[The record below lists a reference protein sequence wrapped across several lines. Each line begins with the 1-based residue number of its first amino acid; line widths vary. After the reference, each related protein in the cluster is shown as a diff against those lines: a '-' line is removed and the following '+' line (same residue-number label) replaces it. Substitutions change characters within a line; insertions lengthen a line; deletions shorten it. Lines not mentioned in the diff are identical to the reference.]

1 MILLRFNKKGKE
13 MQFLTG
19 SEKIKNLRKRFKM
32 TQDDFASENFTRGYL
47 GLLENGRRNI
57 TEDAANIITERFREK
72 AKELGLDIEID
83 DRYFL
88 RTIEEEAEKYCM
100 DKLATDLTYKELEDI
115 IKIGELYN
123 LQNVKAEAY
132 KLTGDKNYYENRY
145 LEAYKNYFYS
155 LDSLTDGV
163 HLKEKCYLYN
173 RLGACKYALLE
184 YEEAVLYFSKAIINS
199 EIVKEA
205 VILSSALYNS
215 ALCYRKLSKFDEALK
230 YIEEFLNHYDKSE
243 GLQDY
248 IYASAFRAN
257 CYEDKGEID
266 NAIEI
271 YKELVLLINNTGEK
285 VLAYLYNN
293 LASLYV
299 KKDNL
304 TEALGYYN
312 KSQQIRTRVDKRNL
326 SHTLIDKSSVYMA
339 KELYDEA
346 LLIVSLGLENA
357 RENNDYEYTLKAYT
371 IMEEIYIKLEKVDKV
386 KETINEILAFL
397 NETDN
402 KLMKISYYNK
412 LQKLYF
418 KDKEYE
424 SAYECLEKIQR
435 LLDKVS

>member
-1 MILLRFNKKGKE
+1 

-19 SEKIKNLRKRFKM
+19 SEKIKSLRKRFKM

-57 TEDAANIITERFREK
+57 TEDAAKIITERFREK
-72 AKELGLDIEID
+72 AKELGVDIEID

-100 DKLATDLTYKELEDI
+100 DKLATDLTYEELEDV
-115 IKIGELYN
+115 IKIGEQYN
-123 LQNVKAEAY
+123 LHNVKAEAY
-132 KLTGDKNYYENRY
+132 KVAGDKNCSDNKY

-163 HLKEKCYLYN
+163 HLKERCYLYN
-173 RLGACKYALLE
+173 RLGACKYVLLE
-184 YEEAVLYFSKAIINS
+184 YEEAVLYFNKAIVNS
-199 EIVKEA
+199 EIIKES
-205 VILSSALYNS
+205 VIHNTALYNS

-230 YIEEFLNHYDKSE
+230 CIEDFLNHYNKS
-243 GLQDY
+243 GDLQDY
-248 IYASAFRAN
+248 IYASSFQAN
-257 CYEDKGEID
+257 CYEDKGD
-266 NAIEI
+266 VDRASEI
-271 YKELVLLINNTGEK
+271 YKELILMHNNTDEK
-285 VLAYLYNN
+285 ILAYLYNN
-293 LASLYV
+293 LGSLYV
-299 KKDNL
+299 KKNDL
-304 TEALGYYN
+304 TEALDYYN
-312 KSQQIRTRVDKRNL
+312 KSQQIRTKMDKKNL

-371 IMEEIYIKLEKVDKV
+371 IMEEIYIKLEKNDKV
-386 KETINEILAFL
+386 KETIEEILVFL
-397 NETDN
+397 EGTDN

-418 KDKEYE
+418 EDEEYE
-424 SAYECLEKIQR
+424 KAYECQKKIQNT
-435 LLDKVS
+435 LN

>member
-1 MILLRFNKKGKE
+1 

-19 SEKIKNLRKRFKM
+19 SEKIKSLRKRFKM

-57 TEDAANIITERFREK
+57 TEDAAKIITERFREK

-115 IKIGELYN
+115 IKIGEQYN
-123 LQNVKAEAY
+123 LHNVKAEAY
-132 KLTGDKNYYENRY
+132 KVAGDKNYNESKY

-155 LDSLTDGV
+155 LDSLTDSA
-163 HLKEKCYLYN
+163 HLKERCYLYN
-173 RLGACKYALLE
+173 RLGMCKYILLDFN
-184 YEEAVLYFSKAIINS
+184 EAIVYFNKAIVNS
-199 EIVKEA
+199 EIVREK
-205 VILSSALYNS
+205 ITLQNALYNS
-215 ALCYRKLSKFDEALK
+215 ALCYQNLSKLDESLK
-230 YIEEFLNHYDKSE
+230 YIEKFLELCDKE
-243 GLQDY
+243 KELERY
-248 IYASAFRAN
+248 VYASSFKAS
-257 CYEDKGEID
+257 CYEDKGDID
-266 NAIEI
+266 RAIEI
-271 YKELVLLINNTGEK
+271 YKELILMINNEK

-293 LASLYV
+293 MGSLYV
-299 KKDNL
+299 KKKNL
-304 TEALGYYN
+304 TEALEYYN
-312 KSQQIRTRVDKRNL
+312 KSQKIRTKIDKKNL

-412 LQKLYF
+412 LQKFYF
-418 KDKEYE
+418 EDDEYE
-424 SAYECLEKIQR
+424 KVYECLEEIQK
-435 LLDKVS
+435 LLK